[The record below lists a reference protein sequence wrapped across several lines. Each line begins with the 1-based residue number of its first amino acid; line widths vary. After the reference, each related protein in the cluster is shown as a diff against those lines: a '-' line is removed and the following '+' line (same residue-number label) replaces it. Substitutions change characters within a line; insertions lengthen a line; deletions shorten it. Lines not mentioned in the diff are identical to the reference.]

1 MEDNVYFS
9 IDLKSF
15 FAACECADLGLDP
28 YKTPIIV
35 ANPHQG
41 NGAITLAIT
50 PYLKNI
56 GVKSRCRL
64 YEIPKN
70 IKYTI
75 REPRM
80 HLYKEYSTKVID
92 IYKEFVSDDDIH
104 IYSIDEVF
112 INIKPYLQL
121 YNKSANDIAKDILNK
136 ILEKTGLYASCGI
149 GPNVFLAKVSMDNCA
164 KNMKDGIYEVKMS
177 NYKEL
182 LNSIYPLNN
191 IWGIG
196 NSTMKKLNLL
206 GIYNCLELS
215 NYDSNKLKQHLG
227 VVAIDLINYVNGKDD
242 RTIAYFNMEPKGKS
256 YSHSQHLLFDHD
268 ENNIKDIF
276 YKMSI
281 HLENII
287 KSENKLFNT
296 IYFKIIYSKE
306 LNIFY
311 SKSVKLETAT
321 NSSKVIFDTICY
333 LFDNNYNYMAIRQ
346 VDISLMGIHNNNGVQ
361 LSLFDKRKKYK
372 ENDDVNDIINKLNN
386 KYNKTVI
393 SKAKLKVK

>member
-15 FAACECADLGLDP
+15 FAACECVDLGLDP
-28 YKTPIIV
+28 YNTAIIV

-41 NGAITLAIT
+41 SGAITLAIT

-64 YEIPKN
+64 YEIPTH

-80 HLYKEYSTKVID
+80 QLYKDYSNKVLN
-92 IYKEFVSDDDIH
+92 IYKKFVAEEDIH
-104 IYSIDEVF
+104 VFSIDEVF
-112 INIKPYLQL
+112 INIKPYIKL
-121 YNKSANDIAKDILNK
+121 YNKTAKEIARDILDE
-136 ILEKTGLYASCGI
+136 ILIETGLYASCGI
-149 GPNVFLAKVSMDNCA
+149 GPNIFLAKVSMDNFA
-164 KNMKDGIYEVKMS
+164 KNMKDGIYEVKIKD
-177 NYKEL
+177 YKEL
-182 LNSIYPLNN
+182 LSSISPLNK

-215 NYDSNKLKQHLG
+215 NYDPNKLKKHLG
-227 VVAIDLINYVNGKDD
+227 VVAIDLVNFVNGIDN
-242 RTIAYFNMEPKGKS
+242 RTIGNFNVQPKGKS

-268 ENNIKDIF
+268 ENNIKDVF

-281 HLENII
+281 HLENIL
-287 KSENKLFNT
+287 KEESKLFNT

-311 SKSVKLETAT
+311 NKSMKLDVAT

-333 LFDNNYNYMAIRQ
+333 LFDSNYNYMAIRQ
-346 VDISLMGIHNNNGVQ
+346 VDIILTGIQDNNGIQ
-361 LSLFDKRKKYK
+361 LSLFDESRKIRK
-372 ENDDVNDIINKLNN
+372 NDDVNEIINKLNN
-386 KYNKTVI
+386 KYNKAVI
-393 SKAKLKVK
+393 TSAKLKIK